1 MYPNPIRWQNTFT
14 CYNFLGFILCLHVF
28 TFYFLLVYFA
38 QIVWFLFKYFF
49 IFVFSDVFD
58 AFRWI
63 FSTFKEYHLSSK
75 KKKNLKSSSTEILY
89 SFKRYFSHEIG
100 IIPNIVWLWPFYP
113 KMKRILPNFPFL
125 VEPRAHN

>member
-14 CYNFLGFILCLHVF
+14 CYNILGFILCLHVF

-38 QIVWFLFKYFF
+38 QIVWFLFKYFL

-75 KKKNLKSSSTEILY
+75 KRTWNLAQQILY

-100 IIPNIVWLWPFYP
+100 ITPNIVWLWPFYQ
-113 KMKRILPNFPFL
+113 KKKKRILPNLLFFSW
-125 VEPRAHN
+125 AGST